1 MIRRA
6 TLMDG
11 KALSDLMRRIDR
23 ETKYMLYEPEERVL
37 STEQAEAFIE
47 KFGQAANSDIFV
59 VDVDDQLVG
68 YVLVVG
74 GEPSRI
80 RHRANLVIG
89 LLDAYTGRGLGAGL
103 LEAVD
108 AFAIEAGLI
117 RLELTVRKDNLR
129 AIELYHKFGF
139 NIEGT
144 RIASLFIDGEY
155 VDELAM
161 SKIYTTEES

>member
-1 MIRRA
+1 
-6 TLMDG
+6 MDG
-11 KALSDLMRRIDR
+11 KALSDLMRRNDR
-23 ETKYMLYEPEERVL
+23 ETKYMLCEPEELVL

-47 KFGQAANSDIFV
+47 MLGQAANSDIFV
-59 VDVDDQLVG
+59 VDADEPLVG

-74 GEPSRI
+74 SEPSRT

-129 AIELYHKFGF
+129 AIQLYHKFGF
-139 NIEGT
+139 NIEVT
-144 RIASLFIDGEY
+144 RIASLFIDGESIE
-155 VDELAM
+155 ELAM
-161 SKIYTTEES
+161 SKIYTIEES